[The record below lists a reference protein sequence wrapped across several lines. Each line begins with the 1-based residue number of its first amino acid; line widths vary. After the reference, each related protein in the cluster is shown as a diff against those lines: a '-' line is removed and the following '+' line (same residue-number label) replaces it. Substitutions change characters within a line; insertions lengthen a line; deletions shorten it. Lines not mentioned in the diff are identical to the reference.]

1 MKYDPVIE
9 LERAAFALAAN
20 FVDLLGQ
27 AAVSA
32 CIKKKCLCLLTVT
45 PNPLDA
51 RYSVPGDSK
60 SFE

>member
-45 PNPLDA
+45 PTP
-51 RYSVPGDSK
+51 
-60 SFE
+60 

>member
-20 FVDLLGQ
+20 FVDLLGR

-32 CIKKKCLCLLTVT
+32 WIFKILRMKPRRVLQ
-45 PNPLDA
+45 
-51 RYSVPGDSK
+51 
-60 SFE
+60 